1 MIMLNWMNIHNL
13 VTLIVYFAFAYS
25 VYVGIRAVQSI
36 DKRRDKPRAAAVLI
50 VVVGILYLIEGAI
63 LALQGY
69 NLVVHP
75 LAAMVNVLNVAVNL
89 IAIKIF
95 TTEAQCESRY

>member
-1 MIMLNWMNIHNL
+1 MIDLMSIHNIVSL
-13 VTLIVYFAFAYS
+13 LVYFAFAYS
-25 VYVGIRAVQSI
+25 VYAGVKAVRAI

-50 VVVGILYLIEGAI
+50 VVIGFLYLIGGAI

-69 NLVVHP
+69 NMVIHP
-75 LAAMVNVLNVAVNL
+75 IAAMVSVLNVAVNL

-95 TTEAQCESRY
+95 TTEAQCESR

>member
-1 MIMLNWMNIHNL
+1 MIDFMSIHNIVSL
-13 VTLIVYFAFAYS
+13 LVYFAFAYS
-25 VYVGIRAVQSI
+25 VYAGVKAVRSI
-36 DKRRDKPRAAAVLI
+36 DKRRDKPRAAAALI
-50 VVVGILYLIEGAI
+50 VVVGILYLIGGAI

-75 LAAMVNVLNVAVNL
+75 LAAMVSVLSVAVNL

-95 TTEAQCESRY
+95 TTEVQCEGR

>member
-1 MIMLNWMNIHNL
+1 MIDFMSIHNIM
-13 VTLIVYFAFAYS
+13 TLLVYFAFAYS
-25 VYVGIRAVQSI
+25 VYAGVKAVRSI

-50 VVVGILYLIEGAI
+50 VVVGILYLIRSAI
-63 LALQGY
+63 LTLQGY

-75 LAAMVNVLNVAVNL
+75 LAAMVNVLSVAVNL

-95 TTEAQCESRY
+95 TTEAQCESR

>member
-1 MIMLNWMNIHNL
+1 MIDFMSIHNI
-13 VTLIVYFAFAYS
+13 VTLLVYFAFAYS
-25 VYVGIRAVQSI
+25 VYAGVKAVRSI

-50 VVVGILYLIEGAI
+50 VVVGILYLIESAI
-63 LALQGY
+63 LVLQGY

-75 LAAMVNVLNVAVNL
+75 LAAMVSVLSVAVNL

-95 TTEAQCESRY
+95 TTEAQCESR